1 MSVTRVDG
9 DERFENHKPDLS
21 SGEQV
26 GGPAPVPA
34 VMGGE
39 GLTYIFTVFVPD
51 RGGRHNKADRLDSI
65 ARFQ

>member
-1 MSVTRVDG
+1 MDS
-9 DERFENHKPDLS
+9 DEHFDRYIPDLS

-26 GGPAPVPA
+26 GGPAPVLA